1 MSRSK
6 TSYSDSYFWQHD
18 NSQRKSSGAPVKSA
32 LVNDFKT
39 AVAKG
44 PVYGHSGEKVQVQVA
59 EPTNVK
65 PSAKT
70 LKVNNPIQQKVDKSK
85 LLLDEVCVKDKELQM
100 MLTNYRQARKIDPR
114 TGGLVAHM
122 TPLLISYYDQSGEDR
137 YPLLSSRKFQDQ
149 VKNYYKERDINASFR
164 NDSDNEHWRIYLYPQ

>member
-1 MSRSK
+1 
-6 TSYSDSYFWQHD
+6 
-18 NSQRKSSGAPVKSA
+18 
-32 LVNDFKT
+32 
-39 AVAKG
+39 
-44 PVYGHSGEKVQVQVA
+44 
-59 EPTNVK
+59 
-65 PSAKT
+65 
-70 LKVNNPIQQKVDKSK
+70 VDKSK

>member
-70 LKVNNPIQQKVDKSK
+70 LKVNKSNSTK
-85 LLLDEVCVKDKELQM
+85 
-100 MLTNYRQARKIDPR
+100 
-114 TGGLVAHM
+114 
-122 TPLLISYYDQSGEDR
+122 SG
-137 YPLLSSRKFQDQ
+137 Q
-149 VKNYYKERDINASFR
+149 VKTFIR
-164 NDSDNEHWRIYLYPQ
+164 